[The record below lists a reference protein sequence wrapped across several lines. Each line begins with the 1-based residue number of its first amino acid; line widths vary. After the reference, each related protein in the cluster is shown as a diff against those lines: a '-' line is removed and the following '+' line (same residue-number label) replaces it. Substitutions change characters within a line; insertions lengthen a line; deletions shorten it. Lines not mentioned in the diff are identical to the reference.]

1 MYHFDSDY
9 MEGAHPAILER
20 LTAINFDKHDG
31 YGCDSICDSARARI
45 REACGAPGA
54 EVHLLAGGTQTN
66 ATMIK
71 ALLRPFEGAVAAD
84 TGHINIHE
92 AGAVEATGHKVLPLS
107 HTDGKLCAETVARY
121 IDDFRADGNRDHMVW
136 PGMVYI
142 SQPTE
147 YGTLYTLDELEALS
161 RVCRRRSIPLY
172 MDGARLGYA
181 LAAPACDMTLR
192 DVARLCDIFY
202 IGGTKCGALLG
213 EAVVIPRAGNDLGSH
228 TINHHILTDI
238 DPKYF
243 AWELSSSKFFLKK
256 EFDMY
261 YVHLL
266 SYPNGQYD
274 DEVIAASQK
283 YGYNYAVTGK
293 NGAVD
298 KNWVLNHPMEIGRVI
313 VKGDMDEKAFA
324 DKLERSYLLG
334 YLKSVVFGS
343 LFFY

>member
-54 EVHLLAGGTQTN
+54 EVHLLTGGTQTN

-92 AGAVEATGHKVLPLS
+92 AGAVEATGHKVLPLP

-147 YGTLYTLDELEALS
+147 Y
-161 RVCRRRSIPLY
+161 
-172 MDGARLGYA
+172 
-181 LAAPACDMTLR
+181 
-192 DVARLCDIFY
+192 
-202 IGGTKCGALLG
+202 
-213 EAVVIPRAGNDLGSH
+213 
-228 TINHHILTDI
+228 
-238 DPKYF
+238 
-243 AWELSSSKFFLKK
+243 
-256 EFDMY
+256 
-261 YVHLL
+261 
-266 SYPNGQYD
+266 
-274 DEVIAASQK
+274 
-283 YGYNYAVTGK
+283 
-293 NGAVD
+293 
-298 KNWVLNHPMEIGRVI
+298 
-313 VKGDMDEKAFA
+313 
-324 DKLERSYLLG
+324 
-334 YLKSVVFGS
+334 
-343 LFFY
+343 

>member
-54 EVHLLAGGTQTN
+54 EVHLLTGGTQTN

-92 AGAVEATGHKVLPLS
+92 AGAVEATGHKVLPLP

-147 YGTLYTLDELEALS
+147 YGTLYTLDEL
-161 RVCRRRSIPLY
+161 
-172 MDGARLGYA
+172 
-181 LAAPACDMTLR
+181 
-192 DVARLCDIFY
+192 
-202 IGGTKCGALLG
+202 
-213 EAVVIPRAGNDLGSH
+213 
-228 TINHHILTDI
+228 
-238 DPKYF
+238 
-243 AWELSSSKFFLKK
+243 
-256 EFDMY
+256 
-261 YVHLL
+261 
-266 SYPNGQYD
+266 
-274 DEVIAASQK
+274 
-283 YGYNYAVTGK
+283 
-293 NGAVD
+293 
-298 KNWVLNHPMEIGRVI
+298 
-313 VKGDMDEKAFA
+313 
-324 DKLERSYLLG
+324 
-334 YLKSVVFGS
+334 
-343 LFFY
+343 

>member
-45 REACGAPGA
+45 REACGVPGA
-54 EVHLLAGGTQTN
+54 EVHLLTGGTQTN

-92 AGAVEATGHKVLPLS
+92 AGAVEATGHKVLPQP

-136 PGMVYI
+136 PDMVYI

-161 RVCRRRSIPLY
+161 RVCRSRSIPLY

-181 LAAPACDMTLR
+181 LQQLLQPVHSA
-192 DVARLCDIFY
+192 
-202 IGGTKCGALLG
+202 TK
-213 EAVVIPRAGNDLGSH
+213 
-228 TINHHILTDI
+228 
-238 DPKYF
+238 
-243 AWELSSSKFFLKK
+243 
-256 EFDMY
+256 
-261 YVHLL
+261 
-266 SYPNGQYD
+266 
-274 DEVIAASQK
+274 
-283 YGYNYAVTGK
+283 
-293 NGAVD
+293 
-298 KNWVLNHPMEIGRVI
+298 
-313 VKGDMDEKAFA
+313 
-324 DKLERSYLLG
+324 
-334 YLKSVVFGS
+334 
-343 LFFY
+343 